1 MECLLL
7 DDEGKEVAA
16 GEPGE
21 IFVRGPNVC
30 LGYWKNE
37 EATKESL
44 SPDGWLKTGD
54 VAVVDKEGRYWI
66 VDRKKVRNS
75 SRTFI

>member
-7 DDEGKEVAA
+7 DDDGKEVGP

-21 IFVRGPNVC
+21 IFVRGKNVC
-30 LGYWKNE
+30 MGYWKNE

-44 SPDGWLKTGD
+44 SEDGWLKTGD
-54 VAVVDKEGRYWI
+54 VAVVDKEGWFWI
-66 VDRKKVRNS
+66 VDRKKVPLPPQS
-75 SRTFI
+75 